1 MDNLIRELKKIKY
14 VERWTEYRDDFF
26 IRNDATG
33 ILKAS
38 FLIGYLCYVMEY
50 VNDEKSMIRF
60 GSKHKSNFPTYAQII
75 DTWQNKNKRAGF
87 NYSGKGAMIFKDE
100 LIGKPYDELER
111 GFIKEIQSRVNKI
124 PKISV
129 NRMKNVFKYTGY
141 DPKHSVFTNVF
152 FYHSLVMFGWYMCY
166 GYYKNKK
173 GEYVVKDFPGSCNVQ
188 GIINMYIFKLANE
201 LDKLVY
207 TAHGS
212 VRVFKNGAI
221 NPTHAYRQQSN
232 EGDDVQFCHHGFR
245 LYNTPQENNSSGYY
259 PDWWVKLVRS
269 HVDAFDILTLTP
281 LFRLRQRLIR
291 TGKGDRVPIIDKFI
305 DGIQTNIKTFI
316 KEHRLSDLPN
326 TNKVYRSKRNNI
338 IKR

>member
-1 MDNLIRELKKIKY
+1 MESAVD
-14 VERWTEYRDDFF
+14 RWSRYRDDFF
-26 IRNDATG
+26 VRNDPEG

-38 FLIGYLCYVMEY
+38 FFIGYHCALLEFTG
-50 VNDEKSMIRF
+50 SMKQMIKFNKKDTER
-60 GSKHKSNFPTYAQII
+60 FPTFAEQIN
-75 DTWQNKNKRAGF
+75 TNKNKASKPGF
-87 NYSGKGAMIFKDE
+87 NYGGLGAMIFKNE
-100 LIGKPYDELER
+100 LIGKSYQELED
-111 GFIKEIQSRVNKI
+111 GFLRVIRSKVKNI
-124 PKISV
+124 PTIPI

-188 GIINMYIFKLANE
+188 GVINMYIFKSAGQ

-207 TAHGS
+207 TAHGKS
-212 VRVFKNGAI
+212 RVFKNGAI
-221 NPTHAYRQQSN
+221 NPTFAYRTPTN
-232 EGDDVQFCHHGFR
+232 NGDDVQFCHHGFR

-259 PDWWVKLVRS
+259 PDWYVKVIRS

-291 TGKGDRVPIIDKFI
+291 TGKSDRVPKVDAFI
-305 DGIQTNIKTFI
+305 DSLQTNIKAFI

-326 TNKVYRSKRNNI
+326 QNKVYKSTKTNI
-338 IKR
+338 IRK